1 MNETLYVDSPIGPL
15 RITIERQC
23 VTAITVA
30 PCHTDEEPP
39 RGCFALHVKKEIGR
53 YFAGEA
59 TELDFPVRMNG
70 TPFQVRVWEELRK
83 IPYGSIATYGNIAG
97 RIGSPKAARAV
108 GMACN
113 RNPLLLAVPCH
124 RVVGSGGKMTGFAVG
139 IERKE
144 YLLRLERG
152 SDKKSCF

>member
-1 MNETLYVDSPIGPL
+1 MNETLYMDSPIGPL

-30 PCHTDEEPP
+30 PCHTDEVPP
-39 RGCFALHVKKEIGR
+39 RGSFALHVKEEIGR

-59 TELDFPVRMNG
+59 KKLDFPVRMNG

-97 RIGSPKAARAV
+97 LIGSPKAARAV

-113 RNPLLLAVPCH
+113 RNRLLLAVPCH
-124 RVVGSGGKMTGFAVG
+124 RVVGSDGKMTGFALG
-139 IERKE
+139 IEKKE
-144 YLLRLERG
+144 FLLKLE
-152 SDKKSCF
+152 KQKSRQPFG